1 MPCQALCGALSNG
14 TPFNFMVIAMIPTF
28 QMEKLNSKGQEPAL
42 GPLLLREALC
52 SDRECQL
59 TAGAWAQRL
68 LYFSSDKCDPETPE
82 FLEWGRR
89 GSEFQ
94 GFPLGDPVG
103 GHPRARTEGR
113 TGCLRGLQGPP
124 PTGQHLASLC
134 ISQAPNFWVG
144 VLRSGEEPPVWFDS
158 PPPGHR
164 GSPGPRA
171 SAFLCEHLLRQG
183 GKALTRES
191 GMLERALAACSLNPA
206 QANTSQ

>member
-1 MPCQALCGALSNG
+1 MQKDQRGAGVLCQALCGALSNG
-14 TPFNFMVIAMIPTF
+14 TAFNFMVIAMIPTF
-28 QMEKLNSKGQEPAL
+28 QMEKLNLKGQEPAL

-68 LYFSSDKCDPETPE
+68 PYFSSDKCDPETPE

-124 PTGQHLASLC
+124 HWSAPGLSLHLSSPELLGGGP
-134 ISQAPNFWVG
+134 S
-144 VLRSGEEPPVWFDS
+144 VW
-158 PPPGHR
+158 
-164 GSPGPRA
+164 
-171 SAFLCEHLLRQG
+171 
-183 GKALTRES
+183 
-191 GMLERALAACSLNPA
+191 
-206 QANTSQ
+206 